1 MNIEIP
7 AAKTKFEGKYIA
19 SGAAK
24 IWEGQLVPPVLSKLW
39 LLVSQPF
46 FISLQDNDKGVPIM
60 CERSHK
66 YC

>member
-7 AAKTKFEGKYIA
+7 VAKTKFEGKYIA

-46 FISLQDNDKGVPIM
+46 FYLFA
-60 CERSHK
+60 R
-66 YC
+66 